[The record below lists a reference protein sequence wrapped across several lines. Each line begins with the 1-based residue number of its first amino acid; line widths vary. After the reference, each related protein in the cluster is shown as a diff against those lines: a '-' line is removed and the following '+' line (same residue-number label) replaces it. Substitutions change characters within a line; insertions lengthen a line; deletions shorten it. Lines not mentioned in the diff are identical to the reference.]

1 MKYVYRTLILFLMF
15 LAGIPLFIIASCV
28 ALWSWDSKPFY
39 AFFEDL
45 FEGKLSDEIVKNW
58 KNKD

>member
-1 MKYVYRTLILFLMF
+1 MKYIFRTFILFCML
-15 LAGIPLFIIASCV
+15 LAGFPLFILSTWV
-28 ALWSWDSKPFY
+28 ALWSWNSKPIH